1 MLSMVLSSQQLVA
14 AGRQLEA
21 PFEVELELSG
31 ELQIARCVEL
41 LRLVPGKR
49 VVVKMLVG
57 EQVFLAKIFLGVD
70 GGKYCQRERAGVQTL
85 QEAGI
90 QTAQLVGQA
99 CLKDKGSEVLLLEY
113 LSDVRHLSELIDSR
127 EEAGDALL
135 NLAVE
140 MVAKM
145 HDKGLQHKD
154 CHLGNFLVT
163 EQGLYLIDGD
173 AVSKSNRLVQAH
185 AFENLALFFVQL
197 PLFLLPRLNTLF
209 STYCVL
215 RGWDQKIYQADFDV
229 EVVQQRAKRQ
239 RHFLKKIYRDCTQ
252 FKVIKSNSRFVV
264 LDREAECPE
273 LITLISHFDGAI
285 AEGELLKDGNSATVA
300 KVTEGDKVFVVKR
313 YNIKS
318 FGHLL
323 TRFWRPSRAWLSW
336 RNAQLL
342 AYYGIGTP
350 KPLAL
355 IERRCGGLRGRAY
368 FVTEYAAASD
378 AIAYVEQIKNDT
390 PLVECLGR
398 QFSNLFKVMAL
409 LRISHGDFKGTN
421 FLVDD
426 SELTVID
433 LDSMQLHKSEKSY
446 RCAIQKDHQRFMKNW
461 SDNAPVESIMAAAT
475 KDCSV

>member
-1 MLSMVLSSQQLVA
+1 MVLSSQQLVA

-21 PFEVELELSG
+21 PFEVGIELSG
-31 ELQIARCVEL
+31 ELQAARCVEL

-57 EQVFLAKIFLGVD
+57 EQVFLAKIFLGAD
-70 GGKYCQRERAGVQTL
+70 GGKYCQRERTGVQAL
-85 QEAGI
+85 HEAGI
-90 QTAQLVGQA
+90 QTVQLVGQA
-99 CLKDKGSEVLLLEY
+99 CLKDNGGEVLLLEY
-113 LSDVRHLSELIDSR
+113 LPDVRHLSELIDSR
-127 EEAGDALL
+127 EEASDALL
-135 NLAVE
+135 GSAIEMIAV
-140 MVAKM
+140 M
-145 HDKGLQHKD
+145 HDRGLQHKD
-154 CHLGNFLVT
+154 CHLGNFLVA

-173 AVSKSNRLVQAH
+173 AVSKSNHLSQKQAL
-185 AFENLALFFVQL
+185 ENLALFFVQL
-197 PLFLLPRLNTLF
+197 PLFLLSRLNSFF

-215 RGWDQKIYQADFDV
+215 RGWNQKIYQADFDA
-229 EVVQQRAKRQ
+229 EVVQQRRKRQ

-252 FKVIKSNSRFVV
+252 FKVIKSSARFIV

-273 LITLISHFDGAI
+273 LSALISHLDEAI

-300 KVTEGDKVFVVKR
+300 KVAKGDKVFVVKR

-318 FGHLL
+318 FGHWL

-355 IERRCGGLRGRAY
+355 IEQRCGGLRGRAY
-368 FVTEYAAASD
+368 FVTEYTAASD
-378 AIAYVEQIKNDT
+378 AITYVEQVRNDT
-390 PLVECLGR
+390 PLIESLAR
-398 QFSNLFKVMAL
+398 QFASLFKVMAL

-421 FLVDD
+421 FLVDN
-426 SELTVID
+426 SGLTVID

-446 RCAIQKDHQRFMKNW
+446 RRAIEKDQQRFMKNW
-461 SDNAPVESIMAAAT
+461 SDNAPIKSMMAAAT